1 MRAPVAAMAGLGL
14 LGLGYILGS
23 LTGPNSIFAADEKTP
38 TRAGAKKDEGPV
50 NKAIEGLTDETKNKL
65 KNLAAAIRAAN
76 DALRLERKEGFVPVT
91 KGINV
96 TSLLVGGLNS
106 RLDLES
112 GRGVDPETFAAL
124 YAGLANDE
132 ILPSLQRNPEGLLE
146 YKQKVIRM
154 YSIDKLRN
162 LYKERAILTGEEV
175 PLTEEEKQAKER
187 ADKEAGKAPTTK
199 KPEEKKDPPP
209 AGDTDK

>member
-14 LGLGYILGS
+14 LGIGYILGS
-23 LTGPNSIFAADEKTP
+23 LSGPNSIFAADEKAAP
-38 TRAGAKKDEGPV
+38 RAGAKKDEGPT
-50 NKAIEGLTDETKNKL
+50 NPAIEGLTDETKIKL
-65 KNLAAAIRAAN
+65 KNLASAIRAAN

-124 YAGLANDE
+124 YAGMANDD
-132 ILPSLQRNPEGLLE
+132 ILPNLQRNPEGLLE
-146 YKQKVIRM
+146 YRQKVIRM
-154 YSIDKLRN
+154 YSIDKLRK
-162 LYKERAILTGEEV
+162 LYKDRAVITGEEV

-187 ADKEAGKAPTTK
+187 ADKEAGKAPAPK
-199 KPEEKKDPPP
+199 KPDEKKDPPA